1 LEAALREVR
10 QRSGGTLL
18 IGWGPAE
25 EGEAKA
31 LADALGDAHLIPPT
45 TIRELTYLLSRC
57 DLFIGMDTGPMHLA
71 GLVGTP
77 VVAVF
82 GRSSAAVHGPAD
94 HLPGLAIAGADARH
108 WPRRTRAGLEPF
120 ADPEPAAVVDAAL
133 ELLALRRGG

>member
-1 LEAALREVR
+1 LESALREVKV
-10 QRSGGTLL
+10 RSGGTLL

-25 EGEAKA
+25 EKEAEA

-45 TIRELTYLLSRC
+45 TIRELTYLLARC

-82 GRSSAAVHGPAD
+82 GRSSAAVHGPAE
-94 HLPGLAIAGADARH
+94 HLPGVAVAGAEARH
-108 WPRRTRAGLEPF
+108 WPRRTRTGLKPF
-120 ADPEPAAVVDAAL
+120 TDPEPAAVIDAAL
-133 ELLALRRGG
+133 EVLASRRGG